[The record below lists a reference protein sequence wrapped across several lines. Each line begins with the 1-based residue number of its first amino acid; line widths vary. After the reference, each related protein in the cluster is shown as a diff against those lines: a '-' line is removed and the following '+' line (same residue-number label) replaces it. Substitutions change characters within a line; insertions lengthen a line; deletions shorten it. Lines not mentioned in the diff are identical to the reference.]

1 MEIDH
6 GEQHLIARVAAIDIG
21 KAEMVCC
28 VRVPGTGR
36 ARAQEVRTYST
47 MTPSVLEM
55 AGLPHDFRTRVL
67 GFQAASWG
75 LLWRSRISCGVLYPN
90 PE

>member
-1 MEIDH
+1 MLGQLKRDRRLWVMEVDDS
-6 GEQHLIARVAAIDIG
+6 EQHLIAQVAAIDIG

-55 AGLPHDFRTRVL
+55 ADWLTGLGVTRVVMVTT
-67 GFQAASWG
+67 SVCWK
-75 LLWRSRISCGVLYPN
+75 P
-90 PE
+90 

>member
-1 MEIDH
+1 MEIDQS
-6 GEQHLIARVAAIDIG
+6 EQHLIARVAAIDIG

-55 AGLPHDFRTRVL
+55 RT
-67 GFQAASWG
+67 G
-75 LLWRSRISCGVLYPN
+75 
-90 PE
+90 